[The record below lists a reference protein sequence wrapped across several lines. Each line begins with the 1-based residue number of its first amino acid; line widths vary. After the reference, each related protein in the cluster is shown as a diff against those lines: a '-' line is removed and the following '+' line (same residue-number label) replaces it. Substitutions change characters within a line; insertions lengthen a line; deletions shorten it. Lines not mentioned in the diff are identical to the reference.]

1 MYTDTWTHLTLTMG
15 EKLNCVIILLDLE
28 TVSEITIVFF
38 LQGNVLTVTN
48 TDQENPFLIYSW
60 YRFSH
65 SVPKN
70 NTVSKY
76 ASHSRFTFP
85 FDLLW

>member
-38 LQGNVLTVTN
+38 FFK
-48 TDQENPFLIYSW
+48 EMI
-60 YRFSH
+60 
-65 SVPKN
+65 
-70 NTVSKY
+70 
-76 ASHSRFTFP
+76 
-85 FDLLW
+85 